1 VNLMNRKTIIVAT
14 GLVCAVATV
23 HAQNATSDVGGTFQQ
38 VQTAANAWIPA
49 IMAAAT
55 RLFYLL
61 AAIDFAWSTPS
72 FLRESDF
79 MGLFLSLIKKLL
91 VISFFYAVLIN
102 GQTWIPAI
110 VNSFITIGT
119 NATGLSAAQS
129 PSDIMAQGIQI
140 CSDLF
145 DKVNGANL
153 LTQTGAALTTIL
165 MIVMVF
171 ASYLIIVL
179 HYIVTK
185 LEAIIVMTA
194 GYIFLGFAGSRW
206 TMPYFERYISLAIST
221 GVRLMLIYLMLGVF
235 KTVSQ
240 NWVTAM
246 DSYTPDQPALQ
257 IFPTLASMLLFA
269 FASWMIPKMAGSI
282 ASGSLGLGGADI
294 VNAGAAAATGAA
306 LAVATVASGG
316 ALAAGGMAAAGAG
329 GIEALGAVGGDA
341 AVGASSSMASG
352 AADVAAGG
360 AGVPAPVGPP
370 PGGGV
375 NPISEGP
382 PPGPPAESS
391 SASMSDVAA
400 GPSRGTETPM
410 NDDPI
415 PAESSAGDSSNPQS
429 RFNFGRQKNR
439 NLVPDDG
446 SEHTPPPQLRME
458 GEE

>member
-1 VNLMNRKTIIVAT
+1 
-14 GLVCAVATV
+14 
-23 HAQNATSDVGGTFQQ
+23 
-38 VQTAANAWIPA
+38 
-49 IMAAAT
+49 
-55 RLFYLL
+55 
-61 AAIDFAWSTPS
+61 
-72 FLRESDF
+72 
-79 MGLFLSLIKKLL
+79 
-91 VISFFYAVLIN
+91 
-102 GQTWIPAI
+102 
-110 VNSFITIGT
+110 
-119 NATGLSAAQS
+119 
-129 PSDIMAQGIQI
+129 MAQGIQI

-221 GVRLMLIYLMLGVF
+221 SVRLMLIYLMLGVF

-257 IFPTLASMLLFA
+257 IFPTIASMLLFS

-282 ASGSLGLGGADI
+282 ASGSLGLGGADV

-329 GIEALGAVGGDA
+329 GMEALGAVGGDA

-375 NPISEGP
+375 NPISESP

-410 NDDPI
+410 SDDPI
-415 PAESSAGDSSNPQS
+415 PAESGAGDSGNPQS